1 MSLHTHTVACEI
13 CYSGADESEP
23 AYIRPLEDGYEAQVR
38 FSPTGEVH
46 IRIGKL
52 TLIERSD
59 RNGPSWTCEHGHVT
73 ATRATAREALE
84 AVKP

>member
-1 MSLHTHTVACEI
+1 MSLHTHSVACEI
-13 CYSGADESEP
+13 CYPGADESEP
-23 AYIRPLEDGYEAQVR
+23 VHISPEKDGHEARVH

-52 TLIERSD
+52 TLIERSN